1 MSKPYFLFIVMLL
14 LTTAISGCSHSK
26 ASQQYAA
33 SDAIGEVSQQQLL
46 TQFPAFKESYDNYTP
61 NEKELSALAS
71 LKGHTVLVLFG
82 SWCHDSEREVPRLL
96 KTLDLSGV
104 DNIDIQLIAVN
115 RNKRDPQGLA
125 ISHELKYTP
134 TFILFKGSKE
144 LGRVVETPTLT
155 VAEDLQA
162 LIAAAK

>member
-26 ASQQYAA
+26 ASQQHAA

-82 SWCHDSEREVPRLL
+82 SWCHDSEREVPRLF
-96 KTLDLSGV
+96 KTLDLSGI
-104 DNIDIQLIAVN
+104 DDIDIQLIAVN
-115 RNKRDPQGLA
+115 RTKRDPQGLA

-134 TFILFKGSKE
+134 TFILLKGNKE

-162 LIAAAK
+162 LVAAAK